1 MGGEDHPVGAGDP
14 QRATAGVEL
23 DRGGRHGRTLS
34 PRQQGLLRE
43 QWTAEE
49 VDLRLTAAMRRA
61 CDEVRERAARADR
74 PLRDAAFDLALERL
88 LEAAR
93 LRGRPLR

>member
-1 MGGEDHPVGAGDP
+1 
-14 QRATAGVEL
+14 
-23 DRGGRHGRTLS
+23 
-34 PRQQGLLRE
+34 
-43 QWTAEE
+43 
-49 VDLRLTAAMRRA
+49 MRRA